1 MNIFDEKWWKSLIY
15 IKQNRLIYA
24 YSLVPIRRHGSIN
37 RHTSFIWPC
46 TFPKI
51 WGVTINWINTQ
62 FWSTSRGT
70 FDKNNLAPIAYTF
83 VGVSINWIV
92 TFSMPWGVTINWNM
106 SSNWHQRVVREVE
119 TKYDQNVLTCLQT
132 GSTNKSV
139 VWCYGQKVAPILW
152 SGTVVLDQKW
162 YGKKRAWLNVTGGG
176 KGVLCSI
183 IQTAA
188 SSRAR
193 L

>member
-1 MNIFDEKWWKSLIY
+1 MRSGYSRPPKGLFVLKMFSELMVVSLVSNVSNY
-15 IKQNRLIYA
+15 SRCN

-46 TFPKI
+46 TFSKI

-83 VGVSINWIV
+83 VGVSFNWIV

-106 SSNWHQRVVREVE
+106 SSNWNQRV
-119 TKYDQNVLTCLQT
+119 
-132 GSTNKSV
+132 GWHWSSV
-139 VWCYGQKVAPILW
+139 IWILGNWRRYSIWFQLKEFKFLISHSPAYACQK
-152 SGTVVLDQKW
+152 T
-162 YGKKRAWLNVTGGG
+162 
-176 KGVLCSI
+176 
-183 IQTAA
+183 
-188 SSRAR
+188 
-193 L
+193 

>member
-1 MNIFDEKWWKSLIY
+1 MFLWKRY
-15 IKQNRLIYA
+15 
-24 YSLVPIRRHGSIN
+24 YSLVPITRYGSIN
-37 RHTSFIWPC
+37 QHTSFIWPC

-106 SSNWHQRVVREVE
+106 SSNWNQRVTALFLEKFVVSWNDTLMTSNLSVLRCRPMGSRDGNTPRPEVAA
-119 TKYDQNVLTCLQT
+119 TRIHRL
-132 GSTNKSV
+132 S
-139 VWCYGQKVAPILW
+139 P
-152 SGTVVLDQKW
+152 DQKCERTFEF
-162 YGKKRAWLNVTGGG
+162 GKKNPSFQKLL
-176 KGVLCSI
+176 K
-183 IQTAA
+183 
-188 SSRAR
+188 
-193 L
+193 

>member
-1 MNIFDEKWWKSLIY
+1 VPWFVATTVLTAFHTS
-15 IKQNRLIYA
+15 A
-24 YSLVPIRRHGSIN
+24 YSLVPFRRHGSIN

-106 SSNWHQRVVREVE
+106 SSNWHQRVLNLL
-119 TKYDQNVLTCLQT
+119 YS
-132 GSTNKSV
+132 GSLKNN
-139 VWCYGQKVAPILW
+139 C
-152 SGTVVLDQKW
+152 D
-162 YGKKRAWLNVTGGG
+162 
-176 KGVLCSI
+176 SI
-183 IQTAA
+183 IKYSYFCLLIHIPHKFVELQIFRLF
-188 SSRAR
+188 SSGQ
-193 L
+193 

>member
-1 MNIFDEKWWKSLIY
+1 MPCLLNHPGLWVISSTCLVLPPGFQEKFGMSTNTACLLLSTKE
-15 IKQNRLIYA
+15 

-70 FDKNNLAPIAYTF
+70 FDKNNSAPIAYTF
-83 VGVSINWIV
+83 EGVSFNWIM

-106 SSNWHQRVVREVE
+106 SSNWNQRVKE
-119 TKYDQNVLTCLQT
+119 
-132 GSTNKSV
+132 
-139 VWCYGQKVAPILW
+139 
-152 SGTVVLDQKW
+152 
-162 YGKKRAWLNVTGGG
+162 
-176 KGVLCSI
+176 LCSCKS
-183 IQTAA
+183 TPGRNFRGKPRDLY
-188 SSRAR
+188 SRPR
-193 L
+193 SIGLFYY